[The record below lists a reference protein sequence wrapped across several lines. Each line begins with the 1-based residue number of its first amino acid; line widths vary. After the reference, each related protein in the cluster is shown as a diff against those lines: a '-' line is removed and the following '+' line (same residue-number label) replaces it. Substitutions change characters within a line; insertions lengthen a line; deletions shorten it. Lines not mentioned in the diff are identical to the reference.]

1 MMRTASEGGLAELFD
16 VMPPAVLREALM
28 VIISCRPI
36 NLIEEA
42 ERSRRGSRARRLAAC
57 SKRVLLLN
65 STQGDLASL
74 FQLANASTRN
84 ILEHR
89 LKSAIEERQSSPGQ
103 RRRDDAS
110 GEISSGEIL
119 RSGTD
124 DGKAVS

>member
-1 MMRTASEGGLAELFD
+1 
-16 VMPPAVLREALM
+16 MPPAVLREALM
-28 VIISCRPI
+28 VIISCRPL

-42 ERSRRGSRARRLAAC
+42 ERSSRLSGASARSLLG
-57 SKRVLLLN
+57 RVLLLN

-110 GEISSGEIL
+110 GEVNSGEIL
-119 RSGTD
+119 RSTLD
-124 DGKAVS
+124 DGRAGS